1 MENFIAFVRLV
12 QEMRNQQRRYF
23 RERNYA
29 ALQQSKALER
39 RVDDAACEL
48 VHELVTGKD
57 TQLMMEF
64 PD

>member
-23 RERNYA
+23 KERSYA

-39 RVDDAACEL
+39 RVDDAASVL
-48 VHELVTGKD
+48 VHELVNGKN
-57 TQLMMEF
+57 TQQLMEF

>member
-23 RERNYA
+23 KERSYA

-39 RVDDAACEL
+39 RVDDAAAEL
-48 VHELVTGKD
+48 VNEVVNGQDKKL
-57 TQLMMEF
+57 LIEY

>member
-23 RERNYA
+23 KERSYA
-29 ALQQSKALER
+29 ALQQSKVLER
-39 RVDDAACEL
+39 RVDDAAAEL
-48 VHELVTGKD
+48 IHEVVNGNDK
-57 TQLMMEF
+57 QLLMEF